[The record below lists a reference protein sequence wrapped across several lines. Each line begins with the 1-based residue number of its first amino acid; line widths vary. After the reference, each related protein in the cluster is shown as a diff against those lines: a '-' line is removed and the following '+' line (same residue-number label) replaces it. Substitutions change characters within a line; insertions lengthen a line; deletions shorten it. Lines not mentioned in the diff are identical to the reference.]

1 MRLDDATERQT
12 RAARPDRSTWLSA
25 NAGSG
30 KTTVLID
37 RVARLLLSGADPQHI
52 LCITYTKAAATEMQN
67 RLFKRLGEWAM
78 LPDADLT
85 RQLEDLGHFVGDG
98 DDMHRT
104 ARRLFA
110 SAIETPGGLRIQTIH
125 SFCAGLLRRFPL
137 EAGVTPQFT
146 EMDDRAAA
154 LLRAEILERM
164 ADGPN
169 AAAAVAAAR
178 HLDDRA
184 LDSLTDDIVRRQHEF
199 SRPLDEEALAE
210 LLGQPPDLSEATIAE
225 RAIPEDG
232 RAILAELVGILDGGG
247 KRDAAAAEK
256 LAPLAEADMIGF
268 AELPTLEGI
277 FLTGPSAAHPFTA
290 KTPENTRQFFPG
302 KAVRE
307 ANAPLMERLDDW
319 MARVEAARE
328 PRLALGLMNRTRD
341 LHAFAAVFIPEYD
354 AAKLSRGW
362 LDFDD
367 LIHCTR
373 KLLENQALAEWVLFK
388 IDGGVDH
395 ILVDEAQDTSPEQW
409 KVISRLAWEFAS
421 GFGAD
426 SDSPRTFFIVGDKKQ
441 SIYSFQG
448 ADSREFERVKDE
460 FAKHLANSEPSLQD
474 MTMAHSF
481 RSSPLILSM
490 VDATFET
497 CADSGFSGDEPHI
510 AFKSALP
517 GRIDLWNPI
526 EGEDAPEDPDW
537 HDPVDILPPGN
548 PQSLLAKRVAEQ
560 ISDMIG
566 TPLPDENGG
575 ARPARA
581 GDILVLVQRR
591 ASLFHDIIR
600 ECKAADLPIAGADR
614 LKVAGEIA
622 VRDLEAL
629 LSFLSLEDDDLSL
642 ATALRSPLFGW
653 SEAEL
658 HQLAHDREGLLWRA
672 LRKRR
677 DDFPQTIGIL
687 EDLRAKVDFLRP
699 YDLLERILTVHEGR
713 RKLLGRL
720 GPEAEDG
727 IDALLSQ
734 ALAYERSSVDSLTGF
749 LVWMETDEL
758 EIKRQ
763 ADSAG
768 DQIRVMTVHGAKG
781 LESPIVIVPDAAK
794 RRAPRLKPIAAT
806 PQGIPLWRGSSAD
819 APAALEQ
826 IDEQE
831 RAAQREERNRLL
843 YVALTR
849 AKQWLVIAAA
859 GEVGK
864 EPDESWHGQVGQGLE
879 GAEGWEGAVRCD
891 LPDDLGERIESG
903 DWTRRSAA
911 AGDSADGAAQSLPE
925 IFREAAPRP
934 EPPAASISPSG
945 LGGDKVV
952 HDGPSENGEED
963 KEGNGEE
970 DENEGAKRR
979 GRQIHLLLERLPE
992 ILREDW
998 QTAARGLLSGGE
1010 LKADAQE
1017 IAPLLEEAERTL
1029 ASDSLAHLFAPGTL
1043 AEVPVTAAL
1052 GALEGRRMNGI
1063 VDRLVIEP
1071 DRVLAVD
1078 FKTNAV
1084 IPESADACPDGL
1096 LRQMGAYADALSQ
1109 IYPDREVATAILW
1122 TRTAELMH
1130 LPGDLVREA
1139 LAAAEAP

>member
-1 MRLDDATERQT
+1 MRKDDATMRQT
-12 RAARPDRSTWLSA
+12 EAAQPGRSTWLSA

-37 RVARLLLSGADPQHI
+37 RVARLLLGGADPQHI

-78 LPDADLT
+78 LPDAELT
-85 RQLEDLGHFVGDG
+85 RQLEDLDHPAG
-98 DDMHRT
+98 DDDTRRR

-137 EAGVTPQFT
+137 EAGVTPQFK

-184 LDSLTDDIVRRQHEF
+184 LDSLTDDVVRRQHEF
-199 SRPLDEEALAE
+199 SRPLDEEALAR
-210 LLGQPPDLSEATIAE
+210 LLGQPPDLCETTIAE

-232 RAILAELVGILDGGG
+232 RAILTELVDALGVGG
-247 KRDAAAAEK
+247 KRDAAAAGK
-256 LAPLAEADMIGF
+256 LAPLAEADAIGF
-268 AELPTLEGI
+268 ADLPTLEGV
-277 FLTGPSAAHPFTA
+277 FLTGSSAANPFAA
-290 KTPENTRQFFPG
+290 KIPGNTTQYFPG
-302 KAVRE
+302 KAVRD
-307 ANAPLMERLDDW
+307 ANAPLTERLDEW
-319 MARVEAARE
+319 MARVEEARE

-341 LHAFAAVFIPEYD
+341 LHAFAAAFLPEYD
-354 AAKLSRGW
+354 TAKLSRGW

-367 LIHCTR
+367 LIHRTR
-373 KLLENQALAEWVLFK
+373 RLLENRALAEWVLFK

-421 GFGAD
+421 GSGAG

-448 ADSREFERVKDE
+448 ADSREFDRVKDE
-460 FAKHLANSEPSLQD
+460 FAEHLENSDPPLQD

-490 VDATFET
+490 VDATFEN

-510 AFKSALP
+510 AFKSELP
-517 GRIDLWNPI
+517 GRIDLWTPVEV
-526 EGEDAPEDPDW
+526 EGAQEDPDW
-537 HDPVDILPPGN
+537 HDPVDVRPPGN
-548 PQSLLAKRVAEQ
+548 PQSLLAKSVAEQ
-560 ISDMIG
+560 IRAMIG

-653 SEAEL
+653 PEAEL
-658 HQLAHDREGLLWRA
+658 HRLAHGREGALWRA
-672 LRKRR
+672 LRERR

-763 ADSAG
+763 PDSAG

-806 PQGIPLWRGSSAD
+806 QEGIPLWRGSSAD
-819 APAALEQ
+819 APAALER

-864 EPDESWHGQVGQGLE
+864 EPDESWHGQVRQGLE
-879 GAEGWEGAVRCD
+879 RAESWEGAVRRG
-891 LPDDLGERIESG
+891 LPDGLGERIESG
-903 DWTRRSAA
+903 DWTHRGAE

-934 EPPAASISPSG
+934 EPPAAPISPSG
-945 LGGDKVV
+945 LGGEKVV
-952 HDGPSENGEED
+952 DDGPGESEEGDAQED
-963 KEGNGEE
+963 L
-970 DENEGAKRR
+970 DGAMLR
-979 GRQIHLLLERLPE
+979 GSRIHLLLERLPE
-992 ILREDW
+992 IPREDW
-998 QTAARGLLSGGE
+998 PTAARGLLSGGE

-1043 AEVPVTAAL
+1043 AEVPLTAPLDAL
-1052 GALEGRRMNGI
+1052 GGRRMNGI
-1063 VDRLVIEP
+1063 VDRLVVEP

-1109 IYPDREVATAILW
+1109 VYPGREVATAILW

-1130 LPGDLVREA
+1130 LPADLVREA
-1139 LAAAEAP
+1139 LATAEAP

>member
-1 MRLDDATERQT
+1 MRRDDATKRQT
-12 RAARPDRSTWLSA
+12 EAARPDRSTWLSA

-37 RVARLLLSGADPQHI
+37 RVARLLLNGADPQHI

-78 LPDADLT
+78 LPDAELT
-85 RQLEDLGHFVGDG
+85 RQLRDLDHTA
-98 DDMHRT
+98 DDDETRRT

-137 EAGVTPQFT
+137 EAGVTPQFK
-146 EMDDRAAA
+146 EMDDRAAV

-184 LDSLTDDIVRRQHEF
+184 LDSLTDDVVRRQHEF
-199 SRPLDEEALAE
+199 SGPLDLEALAR
-210 LLGQPPDLSEATIAE
+210 LLGQPPDLSEAAVAE

-232 RAILAELVGILDGGG
+232 RAILAELVEALADGG
-247 KRDAAAAEK
+247 KRDAAAAGK
-256 LAPLAEADMIGF
+256 LAPLAEADAIGF
-268 AELPTLEGI
+268 ADLPTLEGV
-277 FLTGPSAAHPFTA
+277 FLTGSGAASPFAA
-290 KTPENTRQFFPG
+290 KIPGNTTQYFPG
-302 KAVRE
+302 KAVRD
-307 ANAPLMERLDDW
+307 ANAELTERLDDW
-319 MARVEAARE
+319 MARVEEARQ

-341 LHAFAAVFIPEYD
+341 LHAFAAAFLPEYD

-367 LIHCTR
+367 LIHRTR
-373 KLLENQALAEWVLFK
+373 RLLENRALAEWVLYK

-421 GFGAD
+421 GSGAGG
-426 SDSPRTFFIVGDKKQ
+426 DSPRTFFIVGDKKQ

-448 ADSREFERVKDE
+448 ADSREFDRVKDE
-460 FAKHLANSEPSLQD
+460 FAEHLENSEPPLQD

-490 VDATFET
+490 VDATFENCT
-497 CADSGFSGDEPHI
+497 DSGFSGDEPHI
-510 AFKSALP
+510 AFKSELP
-517 GRIDLWNPI
+517 GRIDLWKPI
-526 EGEDAPEDPDW
+526 EAEDAQEDPDW
-537 HDPVDILPPGN
+537 HDPVDVRPPGN

-560 ISDMIG
+560 IRAMIG
-566 TPLPDENGG
+566 TPLPDQNGG

-658 HQLAHDREGLLWRA
+658 HQLAHGRGGLLWQA
-672 LRKRR
+672 LRARR
-677 DDFPQTIGIL
+677 GDFPQTIGML

-734 ALAYERSSVDSLTGF
+734 ALAYESSSVDSLTGF
-749 LVWMETDEL
+749 LVWMETDDL

-763 ADSAG
+763 PDSAG

-781 LESPIVIVPDAAK
+781 LESPIVILPDAAK

-806 PQGIPLWRGSSAD
+806 QEGIPLWRGSSAD
-819 APAALEQ
+819 APAALER
-826 IDEQE
+826 IDERE

-859 GEVGK
+859 GDVGE
-864 EPDESWHGQVGQGLE
+864 EPDESWHGQVRQGLE
-879 GAEGWEGAVRCD
+879 RAEGWKGAVRRD

-903 DWTRRSAA
+903 DWTSRGAQ
-911 AGDSADGAAQSLPE
+911 AGDSAGGAAQSLPE

-934 EPPAASISPSG
+934 EPPAAPISPSG
-945 LGGDKVV
+945 LGGEKVV
-952 HDGPSENGEED
+952 DDGAAQSEEGDAEED
-963 KEGNGEE
+963 V
-970 DENEGAKRR
+970 DGAMLR
-979 GRQIHLLLERLPE
+979 GSRIHLLLERLPE
-992 ILREDW
+992 IPREDW
-998 QTAARGLLSGGE
+998 PAAARGLLSGGE

-1052 GALEGRRMNGI
+1052 DALGGRRMNGI
-1063 VDRLVIEP
+1063 VDRLVV
-1071 DRVLAVD
+1071 DSGSVLAVD

-1084 IPESADACPDGL
+1084 IPESAGACPDGL

-1109 IYPDREVATAILW
+1109 VYPGREVATAILW

-1130 LPGDLVREA
+1130 LPADLVRAA
-1139 LAAAEAP
+1139 LAGAEAP

>member
-1 MRLDDATERQT
+1 MRPDDATARQT
-12 RAARPDRSTWLSA
+12 LAARPDRSTWLSA

-37 RVARLLLSGADPQHI
+37 RVARLLLDGADPQHI

-78 LPDADLT
+78 LPDAELT
-85 RQLEDLGHFVGDG
+85 RQLEELGHFAGDG
-98 DDMHRT
+98 DDMRLT

-146 EMDDRAAA
+146 EMDDRAAT

-164 ADGPN
+164 AGGPN

-184 LDSLTDDIVRRQHEF
+184 LDSLTDDVVRRQREF
-199 SRPLDEEALAE
+199 SRPLDEEALAR
-210 LLGQPPDLSEATIAE
+210 LLGQPTDLCEATIAE

-232 RAILAELVGILDGGG
+232 RAILAELVEALADGG
-247 KRDAAAAEK
+247 KRDAAAAGK
-256 LAPLAEADMIGF
+256 LAPLAEADAIGF
-268 AELPTLEGI
+268 ADLPTLEGV
-277 FLTGPSAAHPFTA
+277 FLTGSSAANPFAA
-290 KTPENTRQFFPG
+290 KIPGNTPQYFPG
-302 KAVRE
+302 KAVRD
-307 ANAPLMERLDDW
+307 ANAPLTGRLDDW
-319 MARVEAARE
+319 MARIEEARE

-341 LHAFAAVFIPEYD
+341 LHAFAAAFLPEYD

-373 KLLENQALAEWVLFK
+373 RLLENQALAEWVLYK

-421 GFGAD
+421 GFGID
-426 SDSPRTFFIVGDKKQ
+426 SNLPRTFFIVGDKKQ

-448 ADSREFERVKDE
+448 ADSREFERVKGE
-460 FAKHLANSEPSLQD
+460 FAQHLENSEKPLQD
-474 MTMAHSF
+474 MSMAHSF

-490 VDATFET
+490 VDAIFEN

-517 GRIDLWNPI
+517 GRIDLWTPVEV
-526 EGEDAPEDPDW
+526 EGAQEDPDW
-537 HDPVDILPPGN
+537 HDPVDVRPPGN
-548 PQSLLAKRVAEQ
+548 PQSLLAKSVAEQ
-560 ISDMIG
+560 IRAMIG

-658 HQLAHDREGLLWRA
+658 HRLAHGREGALWRA
-672 LRKRR
+672 LRERR

-763 ADSAG
+763 PDSAG

-794 RRAPRLKPIAAT
+794 RRVPRLKPIAAT
-806 PQGIPLWRGSSAD
+806 QEGIPLWRGSSAD
-819 APAALEQ
+819 APAALER

-864 EPDESWHGQVGQGLE
+864 EPDESWHGQVRQGLE
-879 GAEGWEGAVRCD
+879 QAESWEGAVRDD
-891 LPDDLGERIESG
+891 LPDGLGERIESG
-903 DWTRRSAA
+903 DWTHRGAE

-934 EPPAASISPSG
+934 EPPATPISPSG
-945 LGGDKVV
+945 LGGEKVV
-952 HDGPSENGEED
+952 DDGSGESEEGDAQED
-963 KEGNGEE
+963 I
-970 DENEGAKRR
+970 DGAMLR
-979 GRQIHLLLERLPE
+979 GSRIHLLLERLPD
-992 ILREDW
+992 IPREDW
-998 QTAARGLLSGGE
+998 PSAARGLLSGGE

-1043 AEVPVTAAL
+1043 AEVPLTAPLDAL
-1052 GALEGRRMNGI
+1052 GGRRMNGI
-1063 VDRLVIEP
+1063 VDRLVVES

-1109 IYPDREVATAILW
+1109 VYPGREVATAILW

-1130 LPGDLVREA
+1130 LPADLVREA